1 MKYLTFFCHILFYV
15 QLIFIFVFPI
25 EDGYLFE
32 NWGLIVLLSILL
44 PIAYSISSFKQPINA
59 TKVLPIGLNEFLVL
73 FILSVGLNVLSTKG
87 FILKSNAVEL
97 GFDSSVNSVELFKRT
112 YLDSEE
118 KNRLHAQAIYQN
130 YGVIV
135 QFKLES
141 GNYKDFNPSTLDVNK
156 YDDNAATNLKI
167 SELKKWYVK
176 QSGNA
181 IYLSLFQIFG
191 FLLIAKLTLLW
202 LNRIANKQLK
212 QDK

>member
-1 MKYLTFFCHILFYV
+1 MKYLTFFCHALFYA
-15 QLIFIFVFPI
+15 QLIFIFTFPI

-32 NWGLIVLLSILL
+32 NWVLIVLLSVLL
-44 PIAYSISSFKQPINA
+44 PIAYSISSFKQPLVA
-59 TKVLPIGLNEFLVL
+59 TKVLPIKLNEFLVL
-73 FILSVGLNVLSTKG
+73 FCLSVGLNVLSTQG

-97 GFDSSVNSVELFKRT
+97 EFDSSVNSAELFKRT

-141 GNYKDFNPSTLDVNK
+141 GEYKDFNPSTLDVKKNK
-156 YDDNAATNLKI
+156 DNAASDLKI

-181 IYLSLFQIFG
+181 IYISLFQIFG
-191 FLLIAKLTLLW
+191 FLLIAKSTLVW
-202 LNRIANKQLK
+202 LNRIANKPIK
-212 QDK
+212 QD